1 MYTYIGLKTTKYN
14 KIQILLHSKLKN
26 KKTLKV
32 KKKQENVIKIN
43 NIYLNNKIKKSFN
56 IIKIIHT

>member
-26 KKTLKV
+26 KKNFKS
-32 KKKQENVIKIN
+32 KKKKTRKCN
-43 NIYLNNKIKKSFN
+43 
-56 IIKIIHT
+56 